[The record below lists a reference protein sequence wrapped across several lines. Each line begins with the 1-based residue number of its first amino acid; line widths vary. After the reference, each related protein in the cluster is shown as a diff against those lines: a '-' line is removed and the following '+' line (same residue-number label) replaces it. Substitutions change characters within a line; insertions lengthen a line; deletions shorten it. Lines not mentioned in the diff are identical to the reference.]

1 MSAVYPEKIKKE
13 PNGSYSWFCSID
25 PDYYRKSIRPGFIA
39 CIFIAVFLLL
49 FGAVLAWQY
58 HNWENFLIVAG
69 CTGVFMLIALF
80 FFGLAFSASDP
91 QETYVMSEIY
101 IKSGYGKSSVYLHYT
116 KLKTVIFSRN
126 YIELRGKTSKM
137 RVYIPAEDFYFVK
150 DYIQRHLPGE
160 CDIRYE

>member
-58 HNWENFLIVAG
+58 HNWEYFLIVAG

-80 FFGLAFSASDP
+80 WKRSNKQGALAGMIAGAVMVFVWKYLIAPMGGALAIYELLPAFIIGLIVNVVVSLVTAEPDAKI
-91 QETYVMSEIY
+91 V
-101 IKSGYGKSSVYLHYT
+101 
-116 KLKTVIFSRN
+116 KTFD
-126 YIELRGKTSKM
+126 E
-137 RVYIPAEDFYFVK
+137 VK
-150 DYIQRHLPGE
+150 ANQ
-160 CDIRYE
+160 